1 MQTSFHI
8 HTLVQELN
16 KEILG
21 AKIISTEFYKKE
33 RSAYIICKNKSRL
46 ALSFVYHPTKS
57 GIYLIPPSKINLST
71 REKPW
76 PIFSLD
82 GAVIEKIEQLEFDR
96 IIQIRLSHND
106 KTKYLVFEALGPN
119 GNLWF
124 INDKM
129 EKEATLRKKEIG
141 KNELYKT
148 SPLPDRLSPI
158 NLTVDSFL
166 ELCRK
171 KEDLALTFF
180 LDRYMLGFN
189 ITLAIEL
196 QKRIGLAPLP
206 VSQVDKTIAQ
216 QIITGIEDLVVL
228 FEQFDKGYLYQVKG
242 MYEAY
247 PFKLSSVDSQPEKF
261 KTLSLASM
269 SVTERKN
276 SSVKTVD
283 EEKIYTTAVK
293 KQIKKLQKRI
303 INIQEDIKKASEYET
318 YKLYGELLQIN
329 FAQIKKGME
338 SVTVKN
344 IYNSNESKIT
354 IALDKTLSPN
364 ENAKRYFK
372 KHRKGRE
379 GLELLKRR
387 LDITNGELTQVQQ
400 IQAELEIQFQNAKEK
415 YASEIASFLP
425 REHSKAVLVER
436 LPYREHQLSTGLT
449 IYIGRDGADND
460 RTTFEFCKPYEL
472 WFHAQQCPGSHVVMK
487 YPNKNF
493 EPSVLEIEETA
504 AIAAFHSKARNDSM
518 VPVIYTQRKYV
529 RKPRKAKA
537 GLVTVEREK
546 SVMVQPKNHVS

>member
-449 IYIGRDGADND
+449 IYIGRDGSDND

>member
-124 INDKM
+124 LNDKM